1 MVYWWGRDL
10 YFNDKKIQTI
20 SVVLMNAEY
29 GSSQSFGPRV
39 RSIYIENNT
48 YTGRRSNFYSKPT
61 PIHGPV
67 HKYGLEFS
75 YSISHFSWFPQVVY
89 KVLSVHLSHKFSYSY
104 IMIDTIINGFI
115 PNEIKMY
122 LSIFD
127 HSIITFGIRV
137 LCLGFSKTSR
147 AGSLDRF
154 RKTSVDK
161 VKFYIS
167 CCFLDNHSKEEHI
180 KIKYANEFIQNMV
193 LGDPTTCVYQLIFD
207 GNDSNDTKLYN
218 ILFCMYCYYTPS

>member
-1 MVYWWGRDL
+1 MFLQQKVGFASMV
-10 YFNDKKIQTI
+10 I
-20 SVVLMNAEY
+20 V
-29 GSSQSFGPRV
+29 
-39 RSIYIENNT
+39 
-48 YTGRRSNFYSKPT
+48 
-61 PIHGPV
+61 PV
-67 HKYGLEFS
+67 
-75 YSISHFSWFPQVVY
+75 
-89 KVLSVHLSHKFSYSY
+89 
-104 IMIDTIINGFI
+104 INGFR
-115 PNEIKMY
+115 PNEVKIH
-122 LSIFD
+122 LHIWE
-127 HSIITFGIRV
+127 HLIVTFGIRV

-180 KIKYANEFIQNMV
+180 KIKHANEFIQNMV